1 MPELPEVETIAR
13 QIRKDYL
20 GRTLHRVRVLT
31 ARLLQNVSAS
41 EFVRR
46 LENRPLKAV
55 GRRGKF
61 LLWQLGEQYLVFHL
75 GMSGNFF
82 RRREQATHPEHIHLE
97 FYFAGDEALFYQD
110 VRKFGKIWLY
120 DRPPEFPALGVEP
133 LSENFSLNNLKKLLN
148 LKNMNIKAFLM
159 DQKYLAGIGNI
170 YANEIL
176 FLSRISPFRKTREI
190 TEEEAE
196 ELFRAIR
203 FVLERAVEN
212 FGTTYSDFRTVEG
225 SNGRNQFFLQ
235 VYQRADEPCPICGTP
250 LKKVVLNS
258 RSTFFCP
265 QCQR

>member
-13 QIRKDYL
+13 QIRAVFLEK
-20 GRTLHRVRVLT
+20 TIVKVAVNT
-31 ARLLQNVSAS
+31 PRLLKNVSAT

-46 LENRPLKAV
+46 LEGQPLREV
-55 GRRGKF
+55 TRRGKF
-61 LLWQLGEQYLVFHL
+61 LLWQGGTAYPVFHL

-97 FYFAGDEALFYQD
+97 FHFADGQTLFYQD

-120 DRPPEFPALGVEP
+120 EEPPKFPELGVEP

-148 LKNMNIKAFLM
+148 LKNMNMKAFLM
-159 DQKYLAGIGNI
+159 DQSNIAGIGNI

-190 TEEEAE
+190 TEKEAE
-196 ELFRAIR
+196 VFFREIR
-203 FVLERAVEN
+203 SVLERAVRN

-225 SNGRNQFFLQ
+225 SDGQNQFFLQ
-235 VYQRADEPCPICGTP
+235 VYQKAGEPCPVCGTP
-250 LKKVVLNS
+250 IEKAVLNS
-258 RSTFFCP
+258 RSTFYCP
-265 QCQR
+265 KCQR